1 MLLVECF
8 IKMLDHMTTLHC
20 CLLFKLSNQL
30 FVIRVCH
37 PFTIEINSFIPQ
49 FHVVRPFI
57 MRNYLVL
64 ACRQTMRSPQPKG
77 SQIKHA
83 NDDGIGWNY
92 LLARI
97 TPAKIR
103 SISVSLVLLFLHSPS
118 ILQASSHPSPV
129 PAAVIRE
136 RTRPSTFRADL
147 TLNSSLEG
155 ENKMD
160 SNPQNSADQTEKV
173 CIVGSGNWGS
183 AIATLVGRNCERL
196 QNCDS
201 QVNMWVF
208 EEMIEIEEGSM
219 MKLTDIINSR
229 HENTKYLPGIRL
241 PSNVVAVPDLA
252 EACEGA
258 TLLIFVLP
266 HQFLPRLLPTIRA
279 AAHPSCRGVSLIK
292 GLDFDAD
299 TKSPVLISKTIEAAM
314 GPDFQCGVLMGANVA
329 DEVAAGQMCEST
341 LASDFGSPA
350 DELTRLVF
358 DSPPNFH
365 VQHISDVAGAEACGA
380 LKNVVALGAGFVDG
394 IEGLGSNTKAALLR
408 VGLRE
413 MSKFCHLFFD
423 GIENDTF
430 TQSCGMADLITT
442 CYAGRNRKCAEA
454 FARARAASVIGM
466 CEEKKEE
473 ESSQSGY
480 DEIDFACEDAKCE
493 RKWLQIEANL
503 LNGQKLQ
510 GTLTSKEVYT
520 ILESRGLLNGF
531 PLFKTIYQISFQGAP
546 VESIVSGIVVA
557 SSQL

>member
-1 MLLVECF
+1 MYGTTCKRCAPLLTSSLHLC
-8 IKMLDHMTTLHC
+8 TLSIH
-20 CLLFKLSNQL
+20 
-30 FVIRVCH
+30 I
-37 PFTIEINSFIPQ
+37 IP
-49 FHVVRPFI
+49 
-57 MRNYLVL
+57 NVL
-64 ACRQTMRSPQPKG
+64 AYAPEFLFPNFPHPTCSVFPPNSLTSSYSFR
-77 SQIKHA
+77 
-83 NDDGIGWNY
+83 NY
-92 LLARI
+92 LLARN

-292 GLDFDAD
+292 GLG
-299 TKSPVLISKTIEAAM
+299 KSSVSPVL
-314 GPDFQCGVLMGANVA
+314 PDHA
-329 DEVAAGQMCEST
+329 
-341 LASDFGSPA
+341 
-350 DELTRLVF
+350 
-358 DSPPNFH
+358 
-365 VQHISDVAGAEACGA
+365 
-380 LKNVVALGAGFVDG
+380 
-394 IEGLGSNTKAALLR
+394 
-408 VGLRE
+408 VG
-413 MSKFCHLFFD
+413 
-423 GIENDTF
+423 
-430 TQSCGMADLITT
+430 
-442 CYAGRNRKCAEA
+442 
-454 FARARAASVIGM
+454 
-466 CEEKKEE
+466 
-473 ESSQSGY
+473 
-480 DEIDFACEDAKCE
+480 
-493 RKWLQIEANL
+493 
-503 LNGQKLQ
+503 
-510 GTLTSKEVYT
+510 
-520 ILESRGLLNGF
+520 
-531 PLFKTIYQISFQGAP
+531 
-546 VESIVSGIVVA
+546 
-557 SSQL
+557 